1 MGLFRISDG
10 IIGRSMPLTGLVG
23 APNARPAW
31 VFQNQT
37 GDLGNFL
44 DGSVLYV
51 GVTGDISVIM
61 PGVSLASVNSLSI
74 VNAGTGYSTA
84 VADLATTDSNNL
96 SQGLTV
102 DITAA
107 AVGGAI
113 LTVTIK
119 TAGSGYSVGDIVT
132 IVEGG
137 RPGGSIDATARITA
151 VNQGVPI
158 ALQAIEFKGVQA
170 GTILPVAVDYVTSLT
185 TVTAADIIVGR

>member
-10 IIGRSMPLTGLVG
+10 VIGRSMPLTGLVG

-137 RPGGSIDATARITA
+137 RPGGSIDATARVTA

>member
-10 IIGRSMPLTGLVG
+10 VIGRSMPLTGLVG

-51 GVTGDISVIM
+51 GATGDISVIM

-137 RPGGSIDATARITA
+137 RPGGSIDATARVTA

>member
-10 IIGRSMPLTGLVG
+10 VIGRSMPLTGLVG

-84 VADLATTDSNNL
+84 VADLATTDANNL

-113 LTVTIK
+113 QTVTIK
-119 TAGSGYSVGDIVT
+119 TAGSGYNVGDIVT

-137 RPGGSIDATARITA
+137 RPGGSIDATARVTA

-185 TVTAADIIVGR
+185 TVTEADIIVGR

>member
-10 IIGRSMPLTGLVG
+10 VIGRSMPLTGLVG

-61 PGVSLASVNSLSI
+61 PGVSLASVNSLSV

-84 VADLATTDSNNL
+84 VADLATTDANNL

-137 RPGGSIDATARITA
+137 RPGGSIDATARVTA

>member
-10 IIGRSMPLTGLVG
+10 VIGRSMPLTGLVG

-37 GDLGNFL
+37 GDLGIFL

-51 GVTGDISVIM
+51 GATGDISIIM
-61 PGVSLASVNSLSI
+61 PGVSLASVSSLSI
-74 VNAGTGYSTA
+74 INAGTGYSTA

-185 TVTAADIIVGR
+185 TVTEADIIVGR

>member
-137 RPGGSIDATARITA
+137 RPGGSIDATARVTA

>member
-10 IIGRSMPLTGLVG
+10 VIGRSMPLTGLVG

-84 VADLATTDSNNL
+84 VADLATTDANNL

-137 RPGGSIDATARITA
+137 RPGGSIDATARVTA